1 MKVRF
6 VDLDDKFTYNSD
18 IGILDQWGVRRHLT
32 LVQPLIRYLLE
43 TLFILERWNW
53 KPNLLLFWE
62 EKNKTNNPFLSW
74 EEKTKTLTHFYLG
87 KKKEKNWAIKLIN

>member
-18 IGILDQWGVRRHLT
+18 IGILDQRGVRRHLT

-53 KPNLLLFWE
+53 KSNLL
-62 EKNKTNNPFLSW
+62 LSW
-74 EEKTKTLTHFYLG
+74 EEKTKTLTHFYLL
-87 KKKEKNWAIKLIN
+87 KQKLKNWAIFILGRKN

>member
-18 IGILDQWGVRRHLT
+18 IGILDQRGVRRHLT

-43 TLFILERWNW
+43 TE
-53 KPNLLLFWE
+53 NLTYCYF
-62 EKNKTNNPFLSW
+62 W
-74 EEKTKTLTHFYLG
+74 EEKTKTLAHFYLG
-87 KKKEKNWAIKLIN
+87 KKKLRN

>member
-18 IGILDQWGVRRHLT
+18 IGILDQRGVRRHLA
-32 LVQPLIRYLLE
+32 LVQPLIRYLLK

-53 KPNLLLFWE
+53 NTNLLLFWE
-62 EKNKTNNPFLSW
+62 EKLKQI
-74 EEKTKTLTHFYLG
+74 THFYLE
-87 KKKEKNWAIKLIN
+87 KKKLKHYPIFILGRKN

>member
-18 IGILDQWGVRRHLT
+18 IGILDQRGVRRHLT

-43 TLFILERWNW
+43 TE
-53 KPNLLLFWE
+53 NLTYCYFGKKKL
-62 EKNKTNNPFLSW
+62 KQI
-74 EEKTKTLTHFYLG
+74 THFYLG
-87 KKKEKNWAIKLIN
+87 KKKEKN